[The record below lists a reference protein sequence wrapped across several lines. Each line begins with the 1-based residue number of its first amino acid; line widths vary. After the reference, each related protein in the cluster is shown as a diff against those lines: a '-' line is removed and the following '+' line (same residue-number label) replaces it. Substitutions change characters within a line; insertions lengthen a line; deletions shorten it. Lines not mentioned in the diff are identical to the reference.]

1 MPWDTIRPANYQIY
15 ANIDPFL
22 YPIREAHESRIK
34 NNPDFVYFQAIADRN
49 KLFAERSHISLNEQ
63 ERRDEKSEDDKWRL
77 NLENDLRKA
86 KGKELAND
94 LEELEEL
101 EEQESEE
108 EREEDE
114 LTSEDDLEKIEDDA
128 LIKEAGFIALDLI
141 DTATPIASTN

>member
-1 MPWDTIRPANYQIY
+1 MPGRVCARAFHCYIVIKKTNTYFVWIWTITFWGSA
-15 ANIDPFL
+15 AAFGFAFFL
-22 YPIREAHESRIK
+22 GGSFEE
-34 NNPDFVYFQAIADRN
+34 
-49 KLFAERSHISLNEQ
+49 
-63 ERRDEKSEDDKWRL
+63 
-77 NLENDLRKA
+77 
-86 KGKELAND
+86 

-108 EREEDE
+108 ERGEDE

>member
-1 MPWDTIRPANYQIY
+1 M
-15 ANIDPFL
+15 
-22 YPIREAHESRIK
+22 
-34 NNPDFVYFQAIADRN
+34 
-49 KLFAERSHISLNEQ
+49 
-63 ERRDEKSEDDKWRL
+63 
-77 NLENDLRKA
+77 ENDLRKA

-108 EREEDE
+108 EEEDK

-141 DTATPIASTN
+141 VLIRSQAPTN